1 MAYKLYLDK
10 NNLFECDIQLQG
22 ASIKN
27 SFARVI
33 LESNDYSYVF
43 NGQIDQYGHCSVE
56 MNKLKNIFE
65 SNETGSIKLE
75 VVADDVYFSPWSDT
89 YQTDLSKK
97 IDVVVKEQEEPSKPM
112 ISVSVKQQPI
122 LKETPKPVTKESVKE
137 SVKPVTK
144 QPVKESITPKVENKP
159 TNVVKKTNSDTSIKV
174 SDIKRILSGK

>member
-27 SFARVI
+27 SFARII
-33 LESNDYSYVF
+33 LETKDYSYVF
-43 NGQIDQYGHCSVE
+43 KGEIDQNGHCSVE
-56 MNKLKNIFE
+56 MNKLKDLFE
-65 SNETGSIKLE
+65 SDQTGSMSLE

-122 LKETPKPVTKESVKE
+122 LKETTKIVQPTKEVVKE
-137 SVKPVTK
+137 TVK
-144 QPVKESITPKVENKP
+144 PKVENKP
-159 TNVVKKTNSDTSIKV
+159 TKTVKPNTSDSSIKV

>member
-43 NGQIDQYGHCSVE
+43 NGEIDQYGHCSVE

-97 IDVVVKEQEEPSKPM
+97 IDVVVKEQEEPTKPM

-122 LKETPKPVTKESVKE
+122 LKESEK
-137 SVKPVTK
+137 
-144 QPVKESITPKVENKP
+144 
-159 TNVVKKTNSDTSIKV
+159 VVKKTETPKVIKKVETPPTKKVVKNTSESSIKV
-174 SDIKRILSGK
+174 SDIKKILSGK